1 MKYLALIRSFFAGL
15 FFLPWTLC
23 WSTLAVVEALI
34 LSNRKIGDWIVYQWS
49 WGTLKMFGIR
59 LDVKGL
65 ENIPEGSCLFI
76 FNHTSF
82 LDIFAMNVAFPHF
95 RFGAKIELF
104 SIPVFGAAMR
114 RYGVLPIARQRKEE
128 VFKVYED
135 AKLRTAHGEKF
146 ALSPEGGRNTEEK
159 LLPFKAGPFIFAISA
174 GMPLVPVI
182 IKGANDVLGKGL
194 ILPNSDALTRTIS
207 VEYLKPIPTEG
218 HTFESRG
225 VLQESAY
232 SVMKP
237 YFVN

>member
-1 MKYLALIRSFFAGL
+1 MKTLAWIRSFFAGL
-15 FFLPWTLC
+15 FFLGWTAV

-34 LSNRKIGDWIVYQWS
+34 LSNRAIGDWIVYWWS

-59 LDVKGL
+59 LEAKGL
-65 ENIPEGSCLFI
+65 ENIPIGSCLFI

-82 LDIFAMNVAFPHF
+82 LDIFAMNVAYPHF

-104 SIPVFGAAMR
+104 SIPLFGAAMR

-135 AKLRTAHGEKF
+135 AKQRTANGEKF

-159 LLPFKAGPFIFAISA
+159 LLPFKAGPFLFAIGS

-182 IKGANDVLGKGL
+182 IKGANDVMGKGQ
-194 ILPNSDALTRTIS
+194 ILPNSDQMSRTIS
-207 VEYLKPIPTEG
+207 VEYLRPIPVTSYTPETRTE
-218 HTFESRG
+218 
-225 VLQESAY
+225 LQNIAY
-232 SVMKP
+232 KVMAP
-237 YFVN
+237 YFN